1 MGIGIGRGDIY
12 IWYFIECVTSQG
24 LPMQCSTTVQRNQQN
39 EKSECVTDHCSYIV
53 MDMGRAREAPRLQV
67 QYIPVAAQCISAWSE
82 WSYPIPNPTSLLRA
96 KVLCA
101 ADLVLAIE

>member
-1 MGIGIGRGDIY
+1 MGIGIGRCDIY
-12 IWYFIECVTSQG
+12 FLIIYFIECVTFQG
-24 LPMQCSTTVQRNQQN
+24 LPMQCSATVQKNQQN

-82 WSYPIPNPTSLLRA
+82 
-96 KVLCA
+96 
-101 ADLVLAIE
+101 